1 MVKMF
6 FYIVLIVVL
15 VIIFGSPVLSII
27 GKIFDLLSSL
37 FYFISKVLDKFGIIP
52 MINFK

>member
-1 MVKMF
+1 MVKMC

-27 GKIFDLLSSL
+27 GKIFDVLSNV
-37 FYFISKVLDKFGIIP
+37 FYWIAKIVDKFGIIP